1 MSENVR
7 QEQPINLDT
16 PTWGEARQRSD
27 VMRRRTQL
35 CRLVFAFASVVA
47 SGKLEAQVLPSD
59 TPESRNAGARSSTLG
74 PSPGAGSGA
83 LGETP
88 GEAAGIMMNRPGRP
102 GPRIPTDI
110 TRPGR
115 PFAPSAPSGI
125 VLPTAPTARITEAP
139 LYGSL

>member
-1 MSENVR
+1 M
-7 QEQPINLDT
+7 
-16 PTWGEARQRSD
+16 G
-27 VMRRRTQL
+27 RRPEL
-35 CRLVFAFASVVA
+35 CHLIFALASVVA
-47 SGKLEAQVLPSD
+47 SGGQLEAQVLPSD
-59 TPESRNAGARSSTLG
+59 TPESRNAGGRSSTLG

-115 PFAPSAPSGI
+115 PFAPSGPSGI
-125 VLPTAPTARITEAP
+125 VLPTPPRPITEAP
-139 LYGSL
+139 LYGS